1 MENCVCI
8 EVLTNVTADRVIC
21 ATVKKVR
28 RGSIEYIDKRK
39 DYHSLMFMD
48 TDILTHLN
56 IDHDKKFVNN
66 KVYIN

>member
-1 MENCVCI
+1 MCV

-28 RGSIEYIDKRK
+28 RDSIEYIDKRK

-48 TDILTHLN
+48 TDILHSS
-56 IDHDKKFVNN
+56 
-66 KVYIN
+66 

>member
-1 MENCVCI
+1 MRVCV

-28 RGSIEYIDKRK
+28 RGSIEYINKRK

-48 TDILTHLN
+48 TDIFY
-56 IDHDKKFVNN
+56 IVHDKKFVNG

>member
-1 MENCVCI
+1 MENCVCVCVCV

-21 ATVKKVR
+21 VTVKKVR

-48 TDILTHLN
+48 TDILHSS
-56 IDHDKKFVNN
+56 
-66 KVYIN
+66 